1 MVYDISENLDFDFTS
16 MYSLVGLWNSFFL
29 IIYGVF
35 GLSKVM
41 VWSTRYETSKQ
52 IFAST
57 FTLVLNC
64 FRSTEEIFALF
75 ISIAFTVDATKDL
88 VKGMIEAPVSK
99 QGQI

>member
-41 VWSTRYETSKQ
+41 VWSTR
-52 IFAST
+52 
-57 FTLVLNC
+57 
-64 FRSTEEIFALF
+64 
-75 ISIAFTVDATKDL
+75 
-88 VKGMIEAPVSK
+88 
-99 QGQI
+99 